1 VNNSHTFELKAAL
14 LVEGITFEPSAMEGV
29 GVEFKE
35 QNHGLFGWDFKNH
48 KGVQLPDDFVLSDG
62 TVVQFR
68 YNPNSPYSMVTHNGQ
83 RKIVKGQTELDTI
96 TLIPRPRY
104 YDKPIR
110 NGVTMRQIAQI
121 GGEDCF
127 FICYQNYC
135 SHFHQQQECAF
146 CNLVATH
153 KTYQSVVTK
162 KRIDDMVEAAVTSF
176 VEGNYNHILL
186 TGGCYSQLKE
196 IDYVTQIV
204 EGIRDALKTDHVPG
218 TILPSATVDEKLIHR
233 YHETGIGAIGYSMEI
248 WDSAFYQAICPG
260 KSTSTPHDAYVDA
273 VKKAV
278 RIFSPGN
285 VYVVFVMGLEPC
297 GTFLE
302 GIRAAYDIGA
312 NVVPFVWSPSPG
324 SRYEGHRAPCA
335 EWYIETTMQAAE
347 VVVDSG
353 VPLGD
358 ENHCYRCDGN
368 SLLHDAVRILNRDTS
383 VGASAETSRLG

>member
-1 VNNSHTFELKAAL
+1 VSNNHTFELKAAL
-14 LVEGITFEPSAMEGV
+14 LVEGINFEPSAMEGV

-48 KGVQLPDDFVLSDG
+48 KGLQLPDDFVLSDG

-68 YNPNSPYSMVTHNGQ
+68 YNPNSQYSMVAHNGQ
-83 RKIVKGQTELDTI
+83 RKIVKGDTELDTAA
-96 TLIPRPRY
+96 LIPRPQY
-104 YDKPIR
+104 YDKQTQ

-135 SHFHQQQECAF
+135 SHFHQQQQCAF

-153 KTYQSVVTK
+153 ETYQSVVTK
-162 KRIDDMVEAAVTSF
+162 KRIDDMVETAVAAF
-176 VEGNYNHILL
+176 AEGNCEHILL
-186 TGGCYSQLKE
+186 TGGCSHQQKE
-196 IDYVTQIV
+196 RDVVVAIV
-204 EGIRDALKTDHVPG
+204 EGIRDALGADRVPG
-218 TILPSATVDEKLIHR
+218 TILPSATIEQTHIRR
-233 YHETGIGAIGYSMEI
+233 YYEAGIGAIGYSMEI

-260 KSTSTPHDAYVDA
+260 KAKSTPHDTFVDA
-273 VKKAV
+273 VRKAV
-278 RIFSPGN
+278 RIFGDGN
-285 VYVVFVMGLEPC
+285 VYVVFVMGLEPR

-324 SRYEGHRAPCA
+324 SRFEGHRAPCA
-335 EWYIETTMQAAE
+335 EWYVETTMQAAE
-347 VVVDSG
+347 VVVQSG
-353 VPLGD
+353 VPSGD

-368 SLLHDAVRILNRDTS
+368 SLLHDGVRILRKDAS
-383 VGASAETSRLG
+383 VAASA